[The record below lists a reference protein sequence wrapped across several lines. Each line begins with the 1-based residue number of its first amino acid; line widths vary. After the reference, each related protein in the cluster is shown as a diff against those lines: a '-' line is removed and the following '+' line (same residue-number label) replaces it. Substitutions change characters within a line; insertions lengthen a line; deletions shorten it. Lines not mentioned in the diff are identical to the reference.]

1 MKVVSLNIG
10 TVREVSWRG
19 KTVKTG
25 IFKVP
30 VNSSIYLGKE
40 DVENDSVVDRKYHGG
55 VDKACYIY
63 SADCYP
69 FWKEKYPDV
78 AMNYGAFGENITIA
92 GLNEKN
98 IKIGAIYQIGT
109 AKVQVAQ
116 PRQPCFKQGIRF
128 GTQKIVKDFLN
139 APYSGI
145 YLRIIEEGK
154 VSVGDEM
161 IPVEIPCGG
170 ISVADVHSLFTANKN
185 NKLLMK
191 MAIHEP
197 FLSESY
203 RKDLIK
209 LNSKIK

>member
-161 IPVEIPCGG
+161 IPIEIPCGG

>member
-1 MKVVSLNIG
+1 M
-10 TVREVSWRG
+10 REVSWRG

-161 IPVEIPCGG
+161 IPIEIPCGG

>member
-1 MKVVSLNIG
+1 M
-10 TVREVSWRG
+10 REVSWRG

>member
-1 MKVVSLNIG
+1 MKVVSVNIG
-10 TVREVSWRG
+10 SEREVSWRG

-25 IFKVP
+25 IFKEP
-30 VNSSIYLGKE
+30 VNVPIFLGKE
-40 DVENDSVVDRKYHGG
+40 DVVDDKVVDRKYHGG
-55 VDKACYIY
+55 IDKACYIY

-69 FWKEKYPDV
+69 FWKEKYPEV
-78 AMNYGAFGENITIA
+78 AMNFGAFGENITIE
-92 GLNEKN
+92 GLDEKN
-98 IKIGAIYQIGT
+98 IKIGAIYQIGE

-154 VSVGDEM
+154 VTIGDEM

-170 ISVADVHSLFTANKN
+170 ISVADVHSLFTANKH

-191 MAIHEP
+191 MAIKEP

-209 LNSKIK
+209 LNSKIT